1 MNHSMILFKRKI
13 WDTKSKTMAQTKIAS
28 SRRSFLKNT
37 LFAGGGIVIGFDW
50 LAEQKLAAAKD
61 LLTLPET
68 WFDFNAYLK
77 IADNGLVTIFT
88 PNPEFGQNVM
98 TSMPMIVAEELDV
111 NWKDVRV
118 EMAMHD
124 PAKYPNAAF
133 GQFTGGSRGI
143 PSKWDTLRKAGATAR
158 QMLREAAAKAWQ
170 VPVEE
175 ITTANSVLQHAA
187 SGKKATYGE
196 MATAAAQIP
205 VPKEVKLKAVKDF
218 KIIGTSHKNVEGDK
232 IVTGKPL
239 FGLDYKV
246 EGMLIAMIVHPP
258 AFGMKLKSFNEASV
272 KGMPGIKEVFSFK
285 TYNDG
290 QGKGGFD
297 TNAFPELVAIVG
309 NSTWEVMNAKK
320 AIKVEWEPFATY
332 NDTVAGF
339 GGNTSQVKVPA
350 GLENSADHLAKM
362 KDLASKPG
370 RVVRKDGDP
379 ETAFKNAAKVLE
391 RSYSAPHLAHNCM
404 EPMNF
409 FADVKGDKV
418 KIAGPLQAPGLIEPT
433 VSARLGIPAENIEI
447 EMTRMG
453 GGFGRRAYSH
463 YAVEAAIISHQ
474 VKAPVKLMY
483 TREDDMTN
491 GIYRPAYYATYRAA
505 LDKNNNLIAFHV
517 KAGGVPET
525 PLHANRFPAGAI
537 DNYLAEEWAV
547 ESNIT
552 IGAFRAPRS
561 NFMAAAEQS
570 FLDELAEAMKKDPI
584 EMRLELLRKAKANP
598 VGKNN
603 DYDAD
608 RYAGVLELVRDKSGW
623 GKTKSNKVHRGVS
636 AYFCHSS
643 YVAHV
648 LDLTVEDG
656 KPVVQK
662 VTSAVDCG
670 IVVNPDAAANMTE
683 GAIIDG
689 IGNAFYGAMTFKNG
703 VPDKSNFTNYRMIR
717 MSEAPKAIDVHFVKN
732 EISPTGMGEPPF
744 PPIFAAVANALYKAT
759 KKRSYHQPFLGEGQE
774 LGM

>member
-1 MNHSMILFKRKI
+1 MTHAEQS
-13 WDTKSKTMAQTKIAS
+13 A

-37 LFAGGGIVIGFDW
+37 LFAGGGIVLGFNW
-50 LAEQKLAAAKD
+50 LTEQKLAAAQD
-61 LLTLPET
+61 LLALPKE

-77 IADNGLVTIFT
+77 IGDNGLVTIFA

-111 NWKDVRV
+111 DWKDVRV

-124 PAKYPNAAF
+124 PSKYPNALF

-143 PSKWDTLRKAGATAR
+143 PSKWEPLRKAGATAR
-158 QMLREAAAKAWQ
+158 HMLREAAAKAWQ

-175 ITTANSVLQHAA
+175 ISTANSVLQHAA

-196 MATAAAQIP
+196 MAAAASQIP
-205 VPKEVKLKAVKDF
+205 VPKEVKLKEVKDF
-218 KIIGTSHKNVEGDK
+218 KIIGTSQKNVEGSK

-246 EGMLIAMIVHPP
+246 DGMLIAMIVQPP

-272 KGMPGIKEVFSFK
+272 KGMPGIKDVFSFK
-285 TYNDG
+285 TYNEG
-290 QGKGGFD
+290 QEKAMFD

-320 AIKVEWEPFATY
+320 AFKAEWEPFATY
-332 NDTVAGF
+332 TETVGAM
-339 GGNTSQVKVPA
+339 GGRKNQIKIPA
-350 GLENSADHLAKM
+350 GLENSVDHYAKM
-362 KDLASKPG
+362 KEMASQPG
-370 RVVRKDGDP
+370 KVMRRDGDP

-418 KIAGPLQAPGLIEPT
+418 KVAGPLQAPGIIEPT
-433 VSARLGIPAENIEI
+433 LATRLGIPPENIEI

-463 YAVEAAIISHQ
+463 YLVEAALISQH

-483 TREDDMTN
+483 TREDDMSN

-517 KAGGVPET
+517 KAGGVPES

-537 DNYLAEEWAV
+537 DNYLAEEWAI

-584 EMRLELLRKAKANP
+584 EMRLEWLRKAKASP

-623 GKTKSNKVHRGVS
+623 GKAKSNKIHRGVA
-636 AYFCHSS
+636 AYFCHNS

-648 LDLTVEDG
+648 LDLTIEEG

-683 GAIIDG
+683 GAVIDG
-689 IGNAFYGAMTFKNG
+689 IGNAFYGELSFKNG
-703 VPDKSNFTNYRMIR
+703 AAEKTNFDKYRMIR
-717 MSEAPKAIDVHFVKN
+717 MSEAPKAVEVHFVKN

-759 KKRSYHQPFLGEGQE
+759 KKRSYHQPFLGEKQE